1 MKIKL
6 NGFSQSLIALWLKP
20 IISEVINPTL
30 KHLVKL
36 IDYQIKFMSDNKN
49 NLFPIFLKLEELR
62 LLIIGAGEI
71 GYEKLQAV
79 LTNSP
84 NTRIR
89 IVANYFKPE
98 VEELS
103 FQYPNIQLIYADYKP
118 VYLDQC
124 DLVIAAVNDIEL
136 AEQIR
141 NDAKQKGKLIN
152 AADKPALCDFYL
164 GSIITKGDIKIAIS
178 TNGKS
183 PTLARRLKE
192 FFNEVL
198 PDEIETTLSN
208 LNSIRQKIQTGF
220 KERVKKLNE
229 ITASLVDNY

>member
-1 MKIKL
+1 
-6 NGFSQSLIALWLKP
+6 
-20 IISEVINPTL
+20 
-30 KHLVKL
+30 
-36 IDYQIKFMSDNKN
+36 MSDNQN
-49 NLFPIFLKLEELR
+49 NLFPIFLKLEDLR
-62 LLIIGAGEI
+62 LLIVGAGEI
-71 GYEKLQAV
+71 GYEKLTTV
-79 LTNSP
+79 LANSP

-124 DLVIAAVNDIEL
+124 DLVIAAVNDVEL
-136 AEQIR
+136 AEQISM
-141 NDAKQKGKLIN
+141 DAKQKGKLIN
-152 AADKPALCDFYL
+152 AADKPSLCDFYL
-164 GSIITKGDIKIAIS
+164 GSVITKGDIKIAIS

-198 PDEIETTLSN
+198 PDEIETVVSN
-208 LNSIRQKIQTGF
+208 LNSIRNNIKTGF

-229 ITASLVDNY
+229 ITASLVKL

>member
-1 MKIKL
+1 M
-6 NGFSQSLIALWLKP
+6 
-20 IISEVINPTL
+20 SET
-30 KHLVKL
+30 
-36 IDYQIKFMSDNKN
+36 KN

-62 LLIIGAGEI
+62 LLIVGAGEI
-71 GYEKLQAV
+71 GYEKLTTV
-79 LTNSP
+79 LANSP

-103 FQYPNIQLIYADYKP
+103 FQYPNIQLIYADYKS

-124 DLVIAAVNDIEL
+124 DLVIAAVNDIDL
-136 AEQIR
+136 AEQIS

-152 AADKPALCDFYL
+152 AADKPSLCDFYL
-164 GSIITKGDIKIAIS
+164 GSVITKGDIKIAIS

-198 PDEIETTLSN
+198 PDEIETVVSN
-208 LNSIRQKIQTGF
+208 LNNIRNNIKTGF
-220 KERVKKLNE
+220 KERIKKLNE
-229 ITASLVDNY
+229 ITTSLIES

>member
-1 MKIKL
+1 M
-6 NGFSQSLIALWLKP
+6 NQ
-20 IISEVINPTL
+20 T
-30 KHLVKL
+30 
-36 IDYQIKFMSDNKN
+36 KN
-49 NLFPIFLKLEELR
+49 NLFPVFLKLEELR
-62 LLIIGAGEI
+62 LLIVGAGEI
-71 GYEKLQAV
+71 GYEKLNTV
-79 LTNSP
+79 LANSP

-89 IVANYFKPE
+89 IVANFFKPE

-118 VYLDQC
+118 LFLDQC
-124 DLVIAAVNDIEL
+124 DLVIAAVNNIEL
-136 AEQIR
+136 SEQIR

-152 AADKPALCDFYL
+152 AADKPSLCDFYL
-164 GSIITKGDIKIAIS
+164 GSVVTKGDIKIAIS

-198 PDEIETTLSN
+198 PDEIETVLSN
-208 LNSIRQKIQTGF
+208 LHTIRNNIKTGF

-229 ITASLVDNY
+229 ITASLVE

>member
-1 MKIKL
+1 
-6 NGFSQSLIALWLKP
+6 
-20 IISEVINPTL
+20 
-30 KHLVKL
+30 
-36 IDYQIKFMSDNKN
+36 MSDNKN

-124 DLVIAAVNDIEL
+124 DLVIAAVNDVEL

-152 AADKPALCDFYL
+152 AADKPVLCDFYL

-192 FFNEVL
+192 FFNEIL
-198 PDEIETTLSN
+198 PDELETVVSN
-208 LNSIRQKIQTGF
+208 LNSIRNNIKTGF

-229 ITASLVDNY
+229 ITASLVDN

>member
-1 MKIKL
+1 M
-6 NGFSQSLIALWLKP
+6 NQ
-20 IISEVINPTL
+20 
-30 KHLVKL
+30 
-36 IDYQIKFMSDNKN
+36 N
-49 NLFPIFLKLEELR
+49 NLFPIFLKLENLR
-62 LLIIGAGEI
+62 LLIVGAGEI
-71 GYEKLQAV
+71 GLEKLTTV

-136 AEQIR
+136 AEQISM
-141 NDAKQKGKLIN
+141 DAKQKGKLIN
-152 AADKPALCDFYL
+152 AADKPSLCDFYL
-164 GSIITKGDIKIAIS
+164 GSVITKGDVKIAIS

-183 PTLARRLKE
+183 PTLARRMKE

-198 PDEIETTLSN
+198 PDELETVVSN
-208 LNSIRQKIQTGF
+208 LHNIRNKIQTGF

-229 ITASLVDNY
+229 ITAAMIES

>member
-1 MKIKL
+1 
-6 NGFSQSLIALWLKP
+6 
-20 IISEVINPTL
+20 
-30 KHLVKL
+30 
-36 IDYQIKFMSDNKN
+36 MSDNKN
-49 NLFPIFLKLEELR
+49 NLFPVFLKLEELR
-62 LLIIGAGEI
+62 LLIVGAGEI
-71 GYEKLQAV
+71 GYEKLNTV
-79 LTNSP
+79 LANSP

-103 FQYPNIQLIYADYKP
+103 FQYPNIQLIFADYKP
-118 VYLDQC
+118 VFLDQC

-152 AADKPALCDFYL
+152 AADKPSLCDFYL
-164 GSIITKGDIKIAIS
+164 GSVITKGDIKIAIS

-198 PDEIETTLSN
+198 PDEIETALSN
-208 LNSIRQKIQTGF
+208 LNRIRENIKTGF

-229 ITASLVDNY
+229 LTTSLIEP

>member
-1 MKIKL
+1 
-6 NGFSQSLIALWLKP
+6 
-20 IISEVINPTL
+20 
-30 KHLVKL
+30 
-36 IDYQIKFMSDNKN
+36 MSDQKN
-49 NLFPIFLKLEELR
+49 NLFPVFLKLEELR
-62 LLIIGAGEI
+62 LLIVGAGEV
-71 GYEKLQAV
+71 GLEKLTTV

-89 IVANYFKPE
+89 IVANFFKPE

-103 FQYPNIQLIYADYKP
+103 FHYPNVQLIYADYKP

-152 AADKPALCDFYL
+152 SADKPALCDFYL
-164 GSIITKGDIKIAIS
+164 GSVVTKGHIKIAIS

-198 PDEIETTLSN
+198 PDEIETALSN
-208 LNSIRQKIQTGF
+208 LHTIRNNITTGL
-220 KERVKKLNE
+220 KDRIKKLNE
-229 ITASLVDNY
+229 ITASLVEH

>member
-1 MKIKL
+1 M
-6 NGFSQSLIALWLKP
+6 N
-20 IISEVINPTL
+20 N
-30 KHLVKL
+30 
-36 IDYQIKFMSDNKN
+36 DKN

-71 GYEKLQAV
+71 GYEKLCAV
-79 LTNSP
+79 LNNSP

-118 VYLDQC
+118 VYLDEC
-124 DLVIAAVNDIEL
+124 DIVIAAVNDIEL
-136 AEQIR
+136 AERIR

-152 AADKPALCDFYL
+152 VADKPALCDFYL

-198 PDEIETTLSN
+198 PDEIETALSN
-208 LNSIRQKIQTGF
+208 LNTIRNNIKTGF

-229 ITASLVDNY
+229 ITASLVDN

>member
-1 MKIKL
+1 M
-6 NGFSQSLIALWLKP
+6 
-20 IISEVINPTL
+20 SE
-30 KHLVKL
+30 
-36 IDYQIKFMSDNKN
+36 NKN
-49 NLFPIFLKLEELR
+49 NLFPVFLKLEELR

-71 GYEKLQAV
+71 GFEKLQTV
-79 LTNSP
+79 VTNSP

-103 FQYPNIQLIYADYKP
+103 FLYPNIQLIHSDYKP
-118 VYLDQC
+118 FFLEQC
-124 DLVIAAVNDIEL
+124 DIVIAAVNDVEL

-152 AADKPALCDFYL
+152 AADKPSLCDFYL
-164 GSIITKGDIKIAIS
+164 GSVITKGDIKIAIS

-198 PDEIETTLSN
+198 PDEIETVVSN
-208 LNSIRQKIQTGF
+208 LNSIRNNIKTGF

-229 ITASLVDNY
+229 ITASLIEL

>member
-1 MKIKL
+1 
-6 NGFSQSLIALWLKP
+6 
-20 IISEVINPTL
+20 
-30 KHLVKL
+30 
-36 IDYQIKFMSDNKN
+36 MSDNKN
-49 NLFPIFLKLEELR
+49 NLFPVFLKLEELR

-71 GYEKLQAV
+71 GYEKLCAV
-79 LTNSP
+79 LNNSP

-118 VYLDQC
+118 VYLEQC
-124 DLVIAAVNDIEL
+124 DLVIAAVNDVDL

-198 PDEIETTLSN
+198 PDELEAVVAN
-208 LNSIRQKIQTGF
+208 LNSIRNNIKTGF

-229 ITASLVDNY
+229 ITASLIDN

>member
-1 MKIKL
+1 ME
-6 NGFSQSLIALWLKP
+6 N
-20 IISEVINPTL
+20 IN
-30 KHLVKL
+30 
-36 IDYQIKFMSDNKN
+36 N
-49 NLFPIFLKLEELR
+49 NLFPVFLKLEELR

-71 GYEKLQAV
+71 GFEKLNTV
-79 LTNSP
+79 LSNSP

-118 VYLDQC
+118 LFLDQC
-124 DLVIAAVNDIEL
+124 DLVIAAVNNVEL

-141 NDAKQKGKLIN
+141 YDAKQKGKLIN
-152 AADKPALCDFYL
+152 AADKPSLCDFYL
-164 GSIITKGDIKIAIS
+164 GSVITKGHLKIAIS

-192 FFNEVL
+192 FFNDVL
-198 PDEIETTLSN
+198 PDEIETVLSN
-208 LNSIRQKIQTGF
+208 LHIIRNNIKTGF

-229 ITASLVDNY
+229 ITASLVEF

>member
-1 MKIKL
+1 M
-6 NGFSQSLIALWLKP
+6 NQ
-20 IISEVINPTL
+20 
-30 KHLVKL
+30 
-36 IDYQIKFMSDNKN
+36 NKN
-49 NLFPIFLKLEELR
+49 NLFPVFFKLEELR

-71 GYEKLQAV
+71 GYEKLCAV
-79 LTNSP
+79 LANSP

-103 FQYPNIQLIYADYKP
+103 FQYPTIQLVCSDYKP
-118 VYLDQC
+118 VFLEQC

-152 AADKPALCDFYL
+152 VADKPSLCDFYL
-164 GSIITKGDIKIAIS
+164 GSIVTKGDIKIAIS

-198 PDEIETTLSN
+198 PDEIETALSN
-208 LNSIRQKIQTGF
+208 LHTIRNNIKTGF
-220 KERVKKLNE
+220 KDRVKKLNE
-229 ITASLVDNY
+229 ITASLIEN

>member
-1 MKIKL
+1 M
-6 NGFSQSLIALWLKP
+6 
-20 IISEVINPTL
+20 SE
-30 KHLVKL
+30 
-36 IDYQIKFMSDNKN
+36 NKN
-49 NLFPIFLKLEELR
+49 NLFPVFLKLEELR

-71 GYEKLQAV
+71 GYEKLCAV

-89 IVANYFKPE
+89 IVANFFKPE

-103 FQYPNIQLIYADYKP
+103 FQYPNIQLIHADYKP
-118 VYLDQC
+118 VFLEQC
-124 DLVIAAVNDIEL
+124 DLVIAAVNNIEL

-141 NDAKQKGKLIN
+141 NDAKQQGKLIN
-152 AADKPALCDFYL
+152 AADKPSLCDFYL
-164 GSIITKGDIKIAIS
+164 SSIITKGDIKIAIS

-208 LNSIRQKIQTGF
+208 LSNIRKQIKAGF

-229 ITASLVDNY
+229 ITASLIEN

>member
-1 MKIKL
+1 MT
-6 NGFSQSLIALWLKP
+6 Q
-20 IISEVINPTL
+20 
-30 KHLVKL
+30 
-36 IDYQIKFMSDNKN
+36 DKN

-62 LLIIGAGEI
+62 LLIVGAGEI
-71 GYEKLQAV
+71 GYEKLQTVIA
-79 LTNSP
+79 NSP

-103 FQYPNIQLIYADYKP
+103 FKYPNIQLIFADYKP
-118 VYLDQC
+118 VFLDQC
-124 DLVIAAVNDIEL
+124 DLVIAAVNDIDL
-136 AEQIR
+136 SEQIR

-152 AADKPALCDFYL
+152 AADKPSLCDFYL
-164 GSIITKGDIKIAIS
+164 GSVVTKGDIKIAIS

-198 PDEIETTLSN
+198 PEELEAVVSN
-208 LNSIRQKIQTGF
+208 LNSIRNNIKTGF

-229 ITASLVDNY
+229 ITASLIET

>member
-1 MKIKL
+1 M
-6 NGFSQSLIALWLKP
+6 NQ
-20 IISEVINPTL
+20 
-30 KHLVKL
+30 
-36 IDYQIKFMSDNKN
+36 N
-49 NLFPIFLKLEELR
+49 NLFPVFLKLEELR
-62 LLIIGAGEI
+62 LLIVGAGEI
-71 GYEKLQAV
+71 GYEKLSTV
-79 LTNSP
+79 LSNSP

-124 DLVIAAVNDIEL
+124 DLVIAAVN
-136 AEQIR
+136 
-141 NDAKQKGKLIN
+141 

-164 GSIITKGDIKIAIS
+164 GSVITKGDVKIAIS

-192 FFNEVL
+192 FFNDVL
-198 PDEIETTLSN
+198 PNEIESLILN
-208 LNSIRQKIQTGF
+208 LNTIRNNIKDGF

-229 ITASLVDNY
+229 ITASLVE

>member
-1 MKIKL
+1 
-6 NGFSQSLIALWLKP
+6 
-20 IISEVINPTL
+20 
-30 KHLVKL
+30 
-36 IDYQIKFMSDNKN
+36 MSDNKN
-49 NLFPIFLKLEELR
+49 NLFPVFLKLEDLR
-62 LLIIGAGEI
+62 LLIVGAGEV
-71 GYEKLQAV
+71 GLEKLTTV

-98 VEELS
+98 VEDLS
-103 FQYPNIQLIYADYKP
+103 FHYPNVQLIYADYKP
-118 VYLDQC
+118 VFLDQC

-141 NDAKQKGKLIN
+141 NDAKRKGKLIN
-152 AADKPALCDFYL
+152 AADKPSLCDFYL
-164 GSIITKGDIKIAIS
+164 GSVVTKGDIKIAIS

-198 PDEIETTLSN
+198 PDELESVVSN
-208 LNSIRQKIQTGF
+208 LNMIRNKIQTGL
-220 KERVKKLNE
+220 KDRVKKLNE
-229 ITASLVDNY
+229 ITASLVEH

>member
-1 MKIKL
+1 M
-6 NGFSQSLIALWLKP
+6 
-20 IISEVINPTL
+20 T
-30 KHLVKL
+30 
-36 IDYQIKFMSDNKN
+36 DKN
-49 NLFPIFLKLEELR
+49 NLFPIFLKLEDLR
-62 LLIIGAGEI
+62 LLIVGAGEI
-71 GYEKLQAV
+71 GYEKLQTV
-79 LTNSP
+79 LANSP

-103 FQYPNIQLIYADYKP
+103 FQYPNIQLIFSTYKSLF
-118 VYLDQC
+118 LDQC

-136 AEQIR
+136 AEQIS

-152 AADKPALCDFYL
+152 AADKPSLCDFYL
-164 GSIITKGDIKIAIS
+164 GSVITKGDIKIAIS

-192 FFNEVL
+192 FFNDVL
-198 PDEIETTLSN
+198 PDEIESVVSN
-208 LNSIRQKIQTGF
+208 LNSIRNKITSSF

-229 ITASLVDNY
+229 ITASLVE